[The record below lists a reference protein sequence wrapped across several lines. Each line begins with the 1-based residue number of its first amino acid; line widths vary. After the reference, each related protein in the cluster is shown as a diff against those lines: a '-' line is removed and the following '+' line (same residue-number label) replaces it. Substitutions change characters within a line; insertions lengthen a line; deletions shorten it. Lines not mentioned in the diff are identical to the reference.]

1 MTCNPKINYI
11 HFSAIELEDFFLGF
25 HSCVM
30 KERLVDFNLTNNF
43 LTRQV
48 NEQFHSHSNLKF

>member
-11 HFSAIELEDFFLGF
+11 HLSAIELGVFFLDF
-25 HSCVM
+25 HNGVL
-30 KERLVDFNLTNNF
+30 KERLVDFNFYKRF

-48 NEQFHSHSNLKF
+48 NEQFHSH